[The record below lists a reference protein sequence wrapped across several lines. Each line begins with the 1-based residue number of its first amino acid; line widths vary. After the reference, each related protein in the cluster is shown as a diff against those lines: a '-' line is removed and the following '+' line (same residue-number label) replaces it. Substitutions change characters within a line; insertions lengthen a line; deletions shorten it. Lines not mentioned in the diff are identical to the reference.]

1 MIQIKP
7 QKISIDDFYVDS
19 ISDAWHNDLIDRMA
33 AEITKD
39 IDKQI
44 LDSFISGSVMTEEE
58 KTIWIIKYG
67 MKKQFGISFEEFSQ
81 IYENILKNNPEKL
94 I

>member
-1 MIQIKP
+1 
-7 QKISIDDFYVDS
+7 
-19 ISDAWHNDLIDRMA
+19 
-33 AEITKD
+33 
-39 IDKQI
+39 
-44 LDSFISGSVMTEEE
+44 MTEEE